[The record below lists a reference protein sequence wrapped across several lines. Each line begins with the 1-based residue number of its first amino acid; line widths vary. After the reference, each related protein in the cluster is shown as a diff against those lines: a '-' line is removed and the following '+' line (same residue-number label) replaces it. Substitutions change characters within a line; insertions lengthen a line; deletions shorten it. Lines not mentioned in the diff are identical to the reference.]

1 MKNLT
6 SSLIVGIVLILVGV
20 GILLDKW
27 DIVSFTWEEFYPLV
41 LLALSLLSLLKVI
54 QGRKDASFWFVSLGI
69 LGLFYFLRNF
79 DIIISFWYIDSWP
92 VLLLALGLS
101 FIVMYFFKSYDW
113 GNLIPG
119 SILTFLGA
127 AFLLREMDVRWLSF
141 RFVIDF
147 WPLILVLIG
156 MGIIVSSLVGKKQ
169 E

>member
-6 SSLIVGIVLILVGV
+6 ASLIVGIVLILIGV

-27 DIVSFTWEEFYPLV
+27 DILDFTWEEFYPLV
-41 LLALSLLSLLKVI
+41 LLALSLLSLLKVT
-54 QGRKDASFWFVSLGI
+54 QGRKDASFWMVFLGT
-69 LGLFYFLRNF
+69 LGLFYFLRNY
-79 DIIISFWYIDSWP
+79 DIIISLWYIDSWP

-101 FIVMYFFKSYDW
+101 FVVMYFFKPYDW

-119 SILTFLGA
+119 AILTFLGV
-127 AFLLREMDVRWLSF
+127 AFLLKEMDVRWLSF
-141 RFVIDF
+141 DLVADF

-156 MGIIVSSLVGKKQ
+156 MGIIISSLVGKK